1 MRILRGIGSRTL
13 PCGCLVG
20 LYETYDRQTVAIIDA
35 HCSTCADTKHV
46 VDAIITIDITGTN
59 TLQALNTTA

>member
-20 LYETYDRQTVAIIDA
+20 LYETYDRQIVAIIDA
-35 HCSTCADTKHV
+35 RCSSCADTKHV
-46 VDAIITIDITGTN
+46 VDAIITIDSPGTN
-59 TLQALNTTA
+59 TLEALKTTV